1 MIAPTT
7 SYADWS
13 TGNPIIDV
21 IRAVISIKNTSE
33 KIKNRDFSKESE
45 KLATKVIEKQGD
57 KYTQSQAEKKFNLH
71 KEKVISGN

>member
-13 TGNPIIDV
+13 TGNRILDA
-21 IRAVISIKNTSE
+21 IRVVISIKNTSE
-33 KIKNRDFSKESE
+33 KIANTDFKKQGE
-45 KLATKVIEKQGD
+45 KVAIKVIEKQGD